1 MVDVFLPER
10 RMDNSLPHCL
20 RGFAVLRLARCTL
33 VAAVAGISAA
43 GVLCQ
48 SPAATPPPDKPIRVP
63 ASVTNGMLIHKVD
76 PAVPPDAHGPAAVVL
91 RATISKSGDVEDLQ
105 LISRPTDAAKA
116 VKDAVMQWKY
126 TRPLLG
132 GVPVEVQ
139 TPIVVALGPAGTQL
153 TDQQLID
160 SGAEE
165 MKAGNFEAAQDLE
178 VALLDRYSYA
188 KDAESLKKLPPN
200 TLGLLRSANLQVQSA
215 ASAQQYFEET
225 GIRVKPIG
233 NGVSAPTLTYRVD
246 PIFPRG
252 SKSMDEIVLVNMIVD
267 PKGVP
272 QNVRVLRG
280 VGAAV
285 DEAAVEA
292 VKQYR
297 FKPAMEHGK
306 PVPVLLNVEVNLN

>member
-1 MVDVFLPER
+1 MIAGTKIGVAIMVDVFLPER

-139 TPIVVALGPAGTQL
+139 TPI
-153 TDQQLID
+153 
-160 SGAEE
+160 
-165 MKAGNFEAAQDLE
+165 
-178 VALLDRYSYA
+178 DR
-188 KDAESLKKLPPN
+188 
-200 TLGLLRSANLQVQSA
+200 
-215 ASAQQYFEET
+215 
-225 GIRVKPIG
+225 
-233 NGVSAPTLTYRVD
+233 
-246 PIFPRG
+246 
-252 SKSMDEIVLVNMIVD
+252 KS
-267 PKGVP
+267 
-272 QNVRVLRG
+272 
-280 VGAAV
+280 
-285 DEAAVEA
+285 
-292 VKQYR
+292 
-297 FKPAMEHGK
+297 
-306 PVPVLLNVEVNLN
+306 